1 MPTYTSAKARLICSY
16 MFSEP
21 DKLFVS
27 VFNGKLC
34 MEPESSCLF
43 HHDEA
48 VELDPPAVAAHAMK
62 RIRFGLGPGAFQ
74 NKFFEIEMRKIEE
87 EAACRNT

>member
-1 MPTYTSAKARLICSY
+1 MPTYTSARAKLICSY

-21 DKLFVS
+21 DKLFVT
-27 VFNGKLC
+27 VFNRRLC
-34 MEPESSCLF
+34 MEPESSLF
-43 HHDEA
+43 LHDEA
-48 VELDPPAVAAHAMK
+48 VEVGPPVVAAHAMK

-74 NKFFEIEMRKIEE
+74 NKFFEIAMRKIEE

>member
-1 MPTYTSAKARLICSY
+1 MPTFTSAKAKLICSY

-27 VFNGKLC
+27 VFNGKLH
-34 MEPESSCLF
+34 MEPESSLF
-43 HHDEA
+43 LHDEA
-48 VELDPPAVAAHAMK
+48 VEVGPPVVAAHAMK
-62 RIRFGLGPGAFQ
+62 RIRSNLGTGGYH
-74 NKFFEIEMRKIEE
+74 NKFFEISMRKIEE